1 MELKERIKQLCNL
14 QHISMNK
21 LEDTLGF
28 GKGYISKLNNSNP
41 NISKIQKIADYF
53 GVTVDYLLGNEIID
67 PDKWDA
73 EAAQFEAKISAFYY
87 QLRGL
92 GWNYESE
99 GEGDMYTLSNN
110 SVSFKIT
117 TKEFGS
123 FVDYME
129 ETCKKRL
136 QRLYEKSGMNLFQ
149 TDQVLNAAHE
159 RTDIKVTDEMRQHDE
174 DLINGDN

>member
-53 GVTVDYLLGNEIID
+53 GVTVDYLLGNETID
-67 PDKWDA
+67 PDKWDE
-73 EAAQFEAKISAFYY
+73 EAAQFEDKISAFYY

-99 GEGDMYTLSNN
+99 GDMYILSNN

-117 TKEFGS
+117 DNEFGS

-159 RTDIKVTDEMRQHDE
+159 RTDIKVTDEMRRHDE
-174 DLINGDN
+174 YLINGDD